1 MGIHG
6 TPLKTV
12 VRWNKLSLLSI
23 IGIKAYFELQLL
35 HRRPGGLPDRNRAQS
50 LHRADIV
57 MKTPAQLR
65 LVPDTH

>member
-35 HRRPGGLPDRNRAQS
+35 HRRPGGLPDWNRAQS
-50 LHRADIV
+50 RHIGVDCAREIICFPSL
-57 MKTPAQLR
+57 
-65 LVPDTH
+65 